1 VTFDHATGPIWLEGI
16 SSRAAHLPAAWL
28 VTTDADPAGQM
39 ERAALRRDVARQV
52 VACQLGIS
60 PDEVSIGHD
69 VAGQPFISS
78 PRAIGLALSYATRGP
93 LVIVALHDGALIGA
107 DIERHDGGAV
117 PWHMLH
123 EAERAMLEASPA
135 PADRFITLWAA
146 KEAAGKA
153 WGLGLN
159 LEPASFAVMPAGAE
173 HWQAEARGLPALRV
187 CTRRFDVD
195 GTDHSAAVA
204 LAMA

>member
-1 VTFDHATGPIWLEGI
+1 MTGDHVTGPVWLEGI
-16 SSRAAHLPAAWL
+16 NSRAANLPAVWL
-28 VTTDADPAGQM
+28 VTGGADPANQT
-39 ERAALRRDVARQV
+39 ERAALRREVARQV
-52 VACQLGIS
+52 VACQLGIA

-69 VAGQPFISS
+69 VAGQPFIGA
-78 PRAIGLALSYATRGP
+78 PRAVGLSLSYATRGP
-93 LVIVALHDGALIGA
+93 VVIVALHDGALVGA

-123 EAERAMLEASPA
+123 EAERAMLVTGPA

-159 LEPASFAVMPAGAE
+159 LEPSSFTVMPAGVE
-173 HWQAEARGLPALRV
+173 TWQAEAKGLPTLTV
-187 CTRRFDVD
+187 FTRRFDVD
-195 GTDHSAAVA
+195 GADHSAAVA
-204 LAMA
+204 LALA